1 MKKIFII
8 ALILLGL
15 SFSRQALAEIPIEA
29 GELNAQLQA
38 AAGEQ
43 GAAFG
48 EASDP
53 RMVIVNIIKIALSFL
68 GMSFLVYTFYA
79 GFIWMTAGGEEE
91 KIKTAQKTMKY
102 AVIGTLIV
110 LCSYSIAILVQNYLY
125 EAQSMTQSTG
135 GWYVD
140 IDLNLENETSDHYPN
155 RDPLGRS
162 ATIPGYETVW

>member
-1 MKKIFII
+1 
-8 ALILLGL
+8 
-15 SFSRQALAEIPIEA
+15 
-29 GELNAQLQA
+29 
-38 AAGEQ
+38 
-43 GAAFG
+43 
-48 EASDP
+48 
-53 RMVIVNIIKIALSFL
+53 
-68 GMSFLVYTFYA
+68 MSFLVYTFYA